1 MSCFDLIQ
9 EIESAAKGLTVSMDL
24 NFLKIML
31 LIGASSK
38 QSNQ

>member
-1 MSCFDLIQ
+1 MSCFDPTQ
-9 EIESAAKGLTVSMDL
+9 EIESAAKGLMVSTEL